1 MKSEVILHL
10 RDVVKMYGALR
21 PLRVREL
28 VLHAGE
34 SVALTG
40 VDGPAAAVLADL
52 ITGAVLPDQGDVV
65 AFGASTAALSNGDT
79 WLQALERFGILSE
92 RAVLLDA
99 MSVSQNLALP
109 FSVELNPIS
118 ASVMADVLRLVAE
131 VGCAASVLALRVGD
145 ADPLLRA
152 RVRLARAL
160 ATGPHLLLAEH
171 PNALVSADQ
180 TAALAADLARVT
192 AARGI
197 AALTLTADLRFARSV
212 ASRVLRVNPATGAV
226 TNVPTWATWFG
237 RG

>member
-1 MKSEVILHL
+1 MTPGVILHL

-28 VLHAGE
+28 VLRAGE

-65 AFGASTAALSNGDT
+65 AFGASTSALSSGDT
-79 WLQALERFGILSE
+79 WLASLERFGILSE

-99 MSVSQNLALP
+99 MTVAQNLALP
-109 FSVELNPIS
+109 FSVELNPIPDW
-118 ASVMADVLRLVAE
+118 VMADVQRLLTE
-131 VGCAASVLALRVGD
+131 VGCAISELSLRVGD
-145 ADPLLRA
+145 ADPLTRA

-171 PNALVSADQ
+171 PNALVPADQ
-180 TAALAADLARVT
+180 TAALATDLSRVT

-197 AALTLTADLRFARSV
+197 SALTLTADTRFARLV
-212 ASRVLRVNPATGAV
+212 ASRVLRVDPATGAV
-226 TNVPTWATWFG
+226 TDVPPWATWFG

>member
-1 MKSEVILHL
+1 
-10 RDVVKMYGALR
+10 MYGALR

-79 WLQALERFGILSE
+79 WLASLERFGILSE

-99 MSVSQNLALP
+99 MSVAQNLALP
-109 FSVELNPIS
+109 FSVEFNPIPD
-118 ASVMADVLRLVAE
+118 SVMADVLRLLAE
-131 VGCAASVLALRVGD
+131 VGCAASELPSRVGD

-160 ATGPHLLLAEH
+160 ATGPRLLLAEH
-171 PNALVSADQ
+171 PNALVPADQ
-180 TAALAADLARVT
+180 TAALAADLSRVT
-192 AARGI
+192 TARGI
-197 AALTLTADLRFARSV
+197 SALTLTADARFARSV
-212 ASRVLRVNPATGAV
+212 ASRVLRVDPATGAV
-226 TNVPTWATWFG
+226 TDVPVWAAWFG